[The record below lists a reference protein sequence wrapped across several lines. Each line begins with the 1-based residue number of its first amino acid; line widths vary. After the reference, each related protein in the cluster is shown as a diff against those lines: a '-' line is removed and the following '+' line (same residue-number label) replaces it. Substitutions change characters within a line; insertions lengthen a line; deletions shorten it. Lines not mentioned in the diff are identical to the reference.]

1 MLTVAIASEFHAY
14 DGELYR
20 YLLERV
26 LGTPVQAWK
35 SEIEFNG
42 CKHVRKQAGLYLN
55 AAAQQGVRHALVAID
70 NDGGSTHGLPHHPSH
85 DSAQECANERGC
97 RVCWLHST
105 IPTSWREDPYRS
117 CVVVPVQTLETWLLI
132 AKGHAFTEPSPEQ
145 RYHRPVLKKDC
156 FGKPLPSSRDQKRMA
171 LDCLQHPEAI
181 KRLSARP
188 SFQAFVDQVNAWKG

>member
-26 LGTPVQAWK
+26 LGAPVEAWK

-42 CKHVRKQAGLYLN
+42 CKHVRKQACLYLN
-55 AAAQQGVRHALVAID
+55 KAAQQGVRHALVAID
-70 NDGGSTHGLPHHPSH
+70 NDGGSTRGLPHDPAH
-85 DSAQECANERGC
+85 DSAQECANEHGC

-105 IPTSWREDPYRS
+105 IPASWREAPYRS
-117 CVVVPVQTLETWLLI
+117 CVVVPTQTLETWLLI

-145 RYHRPVLKKDC
+145 RYSRPVLKKDC
-156 FGKPLPSSRDQKRMA
+156 YGKPQPSSHVMKGMA
-171 LDCLQHPEAI
+171 LEWLQHPEAI
-181 KRLSARP
+181 ARLSARP
-188 SFQAFVDQVNAWKG
+188 SFKAFVDQVKRW